1 MRRTFVSGGTA
12 QEGDDMGKP
21 RALSDRQAEAMYTQ
35 YVMGEGVADLAAAYG
50 IGKSTASRYIADM
63 RKKKE
68 AEREG
73 NLDMAS
79 KSKIVAGDKR
89 NGRLTSTPD
98 PHRYEGTCVVNGK
111 AHSKTFVTVN
121 AKKAEELW
129 RKWCQ
134 DLADEQA
141 FMDMVERKVDA
152 VVEEAEGA
160 EGVVEVEMAPV
171 PDIPVTPWR
180 EVAEQRERELEA
192 LREELAEAKRAVEYL
207 TGRVEGY
214 ESESTYEKVPA
225 SSDQVVADTELD
237 EPKLGSWFNNNGSFA
252 VVWRDKPVYLLWA
265 KGEQPRCYGV
275 YQHSE
280 GVLKD
285 ADRLNEMAS
294 FLGHSDAFEIEEV
307 QWR

>member
-50 IGKSTASRYIADM
+50 IGKSTASHYIAEM

-79 KSKIVAGDKR
+79 RSKIVAGDKR
-89 NGRLTSTPD
+89 NGRLTSTTD
-98 PHRYEGTCVVNGK
+98 PHRYEGTCVIGGK
-111 AHSKTFVTVN
+111 SHSKTFTTVN

-152 VVEEAEGA
+152 VVEEADETD
-160 EGVVEVEMAPV
+160 EPVDITPAPV
-171 PDIPVTPWR
+171 PDIAVTPWR
-180 EVAEQRERELEA
+180 EVAEQREHELEV
-192 LREELAEAKRAVEYL
+192 LREELAEAKRTVEYL

-214 ESESTYEKVPA
+214 EAESTYEKVPA
-225 SSDQVVADTELD
+225 ISDQTVTDTELD
-237 EPKLGSWFNNNGSFA
+237 EPKLGHWSNDNGSFA

-275 YQHSE
+275 YQHSD